1 MPQSCTSDDGATA
14 SVIATAVL
22 ALAATGN
29 LSANEQNALANLLF
43 VAAQVISTRASLLPT
58 AGGPP
63 VSGQDA
69 TKEAAL
75 DGEGTEQTIEARLAE
90 LERRLAELTSSQS
103 QK

>member
-1 MPQSCTSDDGATA
+1 MPQSCTGDDGATA

-43 VAAQVISTRASLLPT
+43 VAAQVISTRASLIP
-58 AGGPP
+58 AASDPP
-63 VSGQDA
+63 VCGQGQ

-75 DGEGTEQTIEARLAE
+75 DGEDTKQTTEARLAE
-90 LERRLAELTSSQS
+90 LERRLAELTGS
-103 QK
+103 KPLK